1 MQGEVLKFENGLVLE
16 VVKDEFGTATKER
29 GDMTNGFRVHVRNA
43 NTCEQ
48 YDFNFYCVSAYE
60 SSDYISAE
68 NIVESLLLSA
78 LDYEQFED
86 VDEMAYE
93 FGYTKISEAMNV
105 WRGMEEEHD
114 EMIRV
119 CGDIETIE
127 EAYNEVC
134 Y

>member
-16 VVKDEFGTATKER
+16 VVKDEFGTATKDR
-29 GDMTNGFRVHVRNA
+29 GYANGFRAHVRNA

-48 YDFNFYCVSAYE
+48 YDFNYYCGSAYD
-60 SSDYISAE
+60 SSDDISAE
-68 NIVESLLLSA
+68 NIVENLLSSA

-93 FGYTKISEAMNV
+93 FGYTTISTALEV

-114 EMIRV
+114 EMLRV

-127 EAYNEVC
+127 EAYNELNE
-134 Y
+134 